1 MKCLPQLISSTFC
14 RNRIVEA
21 CLVYVRV
28 ERGRWSSNADPELP
42 GCAIITSAN
51 CKKSPAGSKLF
62 LTNRWERNC
71 LRWTSSLINIMSART
86 RFTYQEPA
94 VRQKLSSV
102 DLMMTHWRIIRTGSS
117 RLLEYLCL
125 ESGVYMRHERP
136 PWSWISFPWE
146 RIILTLYS
154 DNCTPVIVEVTQQ
167 LTIFIWGNWGLM
179 WKTYINDI

>member
-1 MKCLPQLISSTFC
+1 MAVRGFWTAQHYRHFSIWVSGYITFFNGIFFYSWSCSSSKWGFHITDHDRLQNIENLEPSGGGEIVKCLPQLISSTFC

-28 ERGRWSSNADPELP
+28 ERGRWSSSADPELP

-71 LRWTSSLINIMSART
+71 LRWTSSLINSARDIMSAGT

-94 VRQKLSSV
+94 VRNCHQLIWW
-102 DLMMTHWRIIRTGSS
+102 WRIDA
-117 RLLEYLCL
+117 L
-125 ESGVYMRHERP
+125 
-136 PWSWISFPWE
+136 
-146 RIILTLYS
+146 
-154 DNCTPVIVEVTQQ
+154 
-167 LTIFIWGNWGLM
+167 
-179 WKTYINDI
+179 